1 MARKAKELKPL
12 AVSKLSAP
20 GMHFVGGVAGLALRI
35 SPTGAKSWI
44 FRVVVG
50 DKRRDMGLGSFPE
63 VSLATAK
70 DLATQQRLKIKEGID
85 PILARNEAKAALKAE
100 QASFISFKEA
110 ALQYISAH
118 RSGWKNTKHASQW
131 NRTLETYA
139 FPLLSDLHV
148 KDIMT
153 THILSVLEP
162 IWESKTETANR
173 VRNRI
178 ELILDWAKARGA
190 RSGDNP
196 AAWKAN
202 LDALLPSPS
211 RIKKVQ
217 HHKAM
222 DWRDVPQFSEMLENQ
237 NSTGANALMLTI
249 LTAARS
255 GEIRQATW
263 PEFDLD
269 EGVWTIPAER
279 MKAKKEHRIPLCMQ
293 AIAILK
299 KQPHIENVP
308 YVFPNQRCKPL
319 SDMAM
324 TQLLRRMD
332 LDFTV
337 HGFRS
342 TFRDWAGE
350 TTAFPREVI
359 EHALAHQLKD
369 KAEAAYARGDLFLK
383 RRKLMNAWS
392 EYLKSS
398 KMQSNKENVINIKQE
413 DIANG

>member
-1 MARKAKELKPL
+1 
-12 AVSKLSAP
+12 
-20 GMHFVGGVAGLALRI
+20 
-35 SPTGAKSWI
+35 
-44 FRVVVG
+44 
-50 DKRRDMGLGSFPE
+50 
-63 VSLATAK
+63 
-70 DLATQQRLKIKEGID
+70 
-85 PILARNEAKAALKAE
+85 
-100 QASFISFKEA
+100 
-110 ALQYISAH
+110 
-118 RSGWKNTKHASQW
+118 
-131 NRTLETYA
+131 
-139 FPLLSDLHV
+139 
-148 KDIMT
+148 MT